1 MAFFQPLFLH
11 LVEKFPS
18 QPISA
23 EVAAAGEGLAAT
35 EWLVSY

>member
-1 MAFFQPLFLH
+1 MVLFQPLSLY

-18 QPISA
+18 QLISA

-35 EWLVSY
+35 DWLISY